1 MDSLAAELP
10 EEALNSLATVLRRER
25 SRGLRHRDI
34 QKKEDCVKMEAD
46 IGVMQLQAKEHQGGA
61 GNHQRLGDRME
72 KILPQSLQE
81 QPSLLTFG
89 FSTSGLWNWERIDFC
104 LNHQVGG

>member
-1 MDSLAAELP
+1 MQVDSLAAELP

-46 IGVMQLQAKEHQGGA
+46 IGVM
-61 GNHQRLGDRME
+61 
-72 KILPQSLQE
+72 
-81 QPSLLTFG
+81 
-89 FSTSGLWNWERIDFC
+89 
-104 LNHQVGG
+104 